1 MPQLQNGGASVQP
14 FQRRNGRRVKF
25 IRPVGAACIG
35 AQLVLREFLQI
46 ELHHLNGPLGI
57 GHRLHFFQRALFK
70 RGNALRQEQSAV
82 AAQSLH
88 DGLRGRAAQ
97 GCVSCAYIVHAFT
110 TFIQESQNSF
120 CVMPSEY
127 PHPVRYSASFS

>member
-57 GHRLHFFQRALFK
+57 GHRPHFFQRAPFK

-120 CVMPSEY
+120 CIMPSEY